1 MHKRPSSILPLV
13 AMIGGLLVLASTPRY
28 PAAAEELGEL
38 LSGYGVRPVVPPTP
52 AVDFTLPMVPGGMQS
67 LSDYEGN
74 WVLLTFLASWC
85 GPCRAELPSLERLYR
100 ERSDAPLTVV
110 GVSIDR
116 DRAALDSFIDELE
129 ITFPMFWDESGQ
141 VGADYRASSI
151 PLTYIL
157 DPGGRVV
164 GFSRGAR
171 DWGRMEPLLDTL
183 LAETAGGPAE
193 AAVYAAG
200 PVQLPLA
207 LDPPTA
213 EISVSD
219 PTPTVGETFY
229 LDVRLHWSGDL
240 EEYLPQ
246 PPRVQTPDAVTRERV
261 TASTTSREGRNVVSY
276 RLELRADEVGRFA
289 LDPVELRYTPRFE
302 SSPIESRVSGPTV
315 EVVPRTIAGLRPK
328 TLAIGGLTALA
339 AGLAVFGVLTRWRA
353 AGSQTAGVS
362 PYERMQTSFEEARAL
377 RLQGDGA
384 GFLLA
389 LAELEHELGPVDE
402 ESESY
407 WRQAAERVRYG
418 GQLPP
423 ADELD
428 RLQRRVERRLNEL
441 RPDPQVA
448 ALDAVKLRREQ
459 NS

>member
-1 MHKRPSSILPLV
+1 MRKRSRRIWPLV
-13 AMIGGLLVLASTPRY
+13 AMTGGLLIGTSTPGF
-28 PAAAEELGEL
+28 PGATEELGEL
-38 LSGYGVRPVVPPTP
+38 LAAYGVRPVVPPTP
-52 AVDFTLPMVPGGMQS
+52 AVDFSLPMVSGGTEA

-100 ERSDAPLTVV
+100 ARSDAPLTVV

-116 DRAALDSFIDELE
+116 DRAALEPFIEDLVL
-129 ITFPMFWDESGQ
+129 TFPMFWDETGQ

-151 PLTYIL
+151 PLTYIV

-164 GFSRGAR
+164 GFTRGAR
-171 DWGRMEPLLDTL
+171 DWSLMEPLIDML
-183 LAETAGGPAE
+183 LAQAPAE
-193 AAVYAAG
+193 PGQVATYAAG
-200 PVQLPLA
+200 PVQLPMA

-213 EISVSD
+213 EISLSD

-229 LDVRLHWSGDL
+229 LEVRLHWSGDF

-246 PPRVQTPDAVTRERV
+246 PPRVQTPEAVIRERV

-276 RLELRADEVGRFA
+276 RLALHAEETGRFA

-302 SSPIESRVSGPTV
+302 SSPLESRVSGPTV
-315 EVVPRTIAGLRPK
+315 EVVPRTVAGLRPR

-339 AGLAVFGVLTRWRA
+339 AGLGVFVVLSKWRA
-353 AGSQTAGVS
+353 AGSQTESVS
-362 PYERMQTSFEEARAL
+362 PYESLQARYEAARAL
-377 RLQGDGA
+377 RLRGDGA

-389 LAELEHELGPVDE
+389 LAEIERQLGPVDE
-402 ESESY
+402 ETETY
-407 WRQAAERVRYG
+407 WQRTTEQVRYSG
-418 GQLPP
+418 RVPP

-428 RLQRRVERRLNEL
+428 RLQRRVERRLHEL
-441 RPDPQVA
+441 RPDPRVA
-448 ALDAVKLRREQ
+448 ALEAVKLRREQ

>member
-1 MHKRPSSILPLV
+1 MHKRAITSWTLV
-13 AMIGGLLVLASTPRY
+13 AMSCALLILAASPGHST
-28 PAAAEELGEL
+28 AAEELGEL

-52 AVDFTLPMVPGGMQS
+52 AVDFTLPMVPEGLQS

-85 GPCRAELPSLERLYR
+85 GPCRAELPSLEQLYR
-100 ERSDAPLTVV
+100 ERSGAPLTVV

-116 DRAALDSFIDELE
+116 DRAALGSFIEDLDL
-129 ITFPMFWDESGQ
+129 TFPMFWDESGQ

-151 PLTYIL
+151 PLTYIV
-157 DPGGRVV
+157 DPAGRVV

-171 DWGRMEPLLDTL
+171 DWGQMEPLLEML
-183 LAETAGGPAE
+183 LAASAAEPAE

-200 PVQLPLA
+200 PVELPLA

-213 EISVSD
+213 EVSLSD
-219 PTPTVGETFY
+219 PTPTVGEPFY
-229 LDVRLHWSGDL
+229 LDVQLHWSGDL
-240 EEYLPQ
+240 GEYLPQ
-246 PPRVQTPDAVTRERV
+246 PPRVQIPEAVTRERV
-261 TASTTSREGRNVVSY
+261 TASTSSREGRNVVSY
-276 RLELRADEVGRFA
+276 RLELRAEEVGSFA
-289 LDPVELRYTPRFE
+289 LDPVELRYTPRLE

-315 EVVPRTIAGLRPK
+315 EVLPVTIAGMRPK
-328 TLAIGGLTALA
+328 TLVIGSLTALA
-339 AGLAVFGVLTRWRA
+339 AGLAVFGVLSRRRA
-353 AGSQTAGVS
+353 AGSVTESVS
-362 PYERMQTSFEEARAL
+362 PYERLQTSYEEARAM
-377 RLQGDGA
+377 RLEGDGA

-389 LAELEHELGPVDE
+389 LAEIEGELGPVDE
-402 ESESY
+402 ENENY
-407 WRQAAERVRYG
+407 WQQTAERVRYG
-418 GQLPP
+418 GQVPP

-448 ALDAVKLRREQ
+448 ALEAVKLRREQ

>member
-1 MHKRPSSILPLV
+1 MV
-13 AMIGGLLVLASTPRY
+13 ASAPGLANATK
-28 PAAAEELGEL
+28 ELGEV

-52 AVDFTLPMVPGGMQS
+52 AVDFTLPMAPGGLQS

-100 ERSDAPLTVV
+100 ERSGAPLAVV

-116 DRAALDSFIDELE
+116 DRAALDSFLEELD
-129 ITFPMFWDESGQ
+129 ITFPMFWDETGR

-151 PLTYIL
+151 PLTYIV
-157 DPGGRVV
+157 DPAGRVV

-171 DWGRMEPLLDTL
+171 DWGQMEPLLDTL
-183 LAETAGGPAE
+183 LAATADGPDE
-193 AAVYAAG
+193 SAVYAAG
-200 PVQLPLA
+200 PVELPLD

-213 EISVSD
+213 EVSLSD

-229 LDVRLHWSGDL
+229 LDVDLHWSGDL
-240 EEYLPQ
+240 GEYIPQ
-246 PPRVQTPDAVTRERV
+246 PPRVMTPEAVTRERV

-276 RLELRADEVGRFA
+276 RLELRADEVGSFA
-289 LDPVELRYTPRFE
+289 LDPVELRYTPRLE

-315 EVVPRTIAGLRPK
+315 EVMPRTIAGLRPK
-328 TLAIGGLTALA
+328 TLVIGSLTALA
-339 AGLAVFGVLTRWRA
+339 AGLAVFGVISRRRA
-353 AGSQTAGVS
+353 VGSEGESVS
-362 PYERMQTSFEEARAL
+362 PYERLQSTFEDARAL
-377 RLQGDGA
+377 RLKGDGA

-389 LAELEHELGPVDE
+389 LAELESELGPLDE
-402 ESESY
+402 EIESY
-407 WRQAAERVRYG
+407 WQQTAERVRYG
-418 GQLPP
+418 GQVPP

-448 ALDAVKLRREQ
+448 AMEAVKLRRDQ

>member
-1 MHKRPSSILPLV
+1 
-13 AMIGGLLVLASTPRY
+13 
-28 PAAAEELGEL
+28 
-38 LSGYGVRPVVPPTP
+38 
-52 AVDFTLPMVPGGMQS
+52 
-67 LSDYEGN
+67 
-74 WVLLTFLASWC
+74 
-85 GPCRAELPSLERLYR
+85 
-100 ERSDAPLTVV
+100 
-110 GVSIDR
+110 
-116 DRAALDSFIDELE
+116 
-129 ITFPMFWDESGQ
+129 
-141 VGADYRASSI
+141 
-151 PLTYIL
+151 
-157 DPGGRVV
+157 
-164 GFSRGAR
+164 
-171 DWGRMEPLLDTL
+171 
-183 LAETAGGPAE
+183 
-193 AAVYAAG
+193 
-200 PVQLPLA
+200 VQLPLA

-328 TLAIGGLTALA
+328 TLAIGALTALA
-339 AGLAVFGVLTRWRA
+339 AGLGVFGVLSRWRA
-353 AGSQTAGVS
+353 AGSRTAGVS

>member
-1 MHKRPSSILPLV
+1 
-13 AMIGGLLVLASTPRY
+13 
-28 PAAAEELGEL
+28 
-38 LSGYGVRPVVPPTP
+38 
-52 AVDFTLPMVPGGMQS
+52 MQS

-100 ERSDAPLTVV
+100 ERFDAPLTVV

-116 DRAALDSFIDELE
+116 DRAALGAFVEDLDL
-129 ITFPMFWDESGQ
+129 TFPMLWDETGQ

-151 PLTYIL
+151 PLTYIV

-171 DWGRMEPLLDTL
+171 DWGQMEPLLDTL
-183 LAETAGGPAE
+183 LEATAGEPA
-193 AAVYAAG
+193 AAATYAAG

-213 EISVSD
+213 EVSLSD
-219 PTPTVGETFY
+219 PTPTVGEPFY

-240 EEYLPQ
+240 AEYLPQ
-246 PPRVQTPDAVTRERV
+246 PPRVLTPEAVTRERV

-276 RLELRADEVGRFA
+276 RLEMRADEVGRFA

-315 EVVPRTIAGLRPK
+315 EVTPRTIAGLRPK
-328 TLAIGGLTALA
+328 ILVIGSLTALA
-339 AGLAVFGVLTRWRA
+339 AGLAVFGVLSRRRA
-353 AGSQTAGVS
+353 VGSETESVS
-362 PYERMQTSFEEARAL
+362 PYERLQASFEEARAL

-402 ESESY
+402 EIESY
-407 WRQAAERVRYG
+407 WQQTAERVRYG
-418 GQLPP
+418 GQVPP

-428 RLQRRVERRLNEL
+428 RLQRGVERRLNEL

-448 ALDAVKLRREQ
+448 ALESVKLRRDQ

>member
-1 MHKRPSSILPLV
+1 
-13 AMIGGLLVLASTPRY
+13 LLILASTPGHATA
-28 PAAAEELGEL
+28 PEELGDL

-52 AVDFTLPMVPGGMQS
+52 AVDFTLPTLPDGMQS

-100 ERSDAPLTVV
+100 ERFDAPLTVV

-116 DRAALDSFIDELE
+116 DRAALGAFVEDLDL
-129 ITFPMFWDESGQ
+129 TFPMLWDETGQ

-151 PLTYIL
+151 PLTYIV

-171 DWGRMEPLLDTL
+171 DWGQMEPLLDTL
-183 LAETAGGPAE
+183 LEATAGEPA
-193 AAVYAAG
+193 AAATYAAG

-213 EISVSD
+213 EVSLSD
-219 PTPTVGETFY
+219 PTPTVGEPFY

-240 EEYLPQ
+240 AEYLPQ
-246 PPRVQTPDAVTRERV
+246 PPRVLTPEAVTRERV

-276 RLELRADEVGRFA
+276 RLEMRADEVGRFA

-315 EVVPRTIAGLRPK
+315 EVTPRTIAGLRPK
-328 TLAIGGLTALA
+328 ILVIGSLTALA
-339 AGLAVFGVLTRWRA
+339 AGLAVFGVLSRRRA
-353 AGSQTAGVS
+353 VGSETESVS
-362 PYERMQTSFEEARAL
+362 PYERLQASFEEARAL

-402 ESESY
+402 EIESY
-407 WRQAAERVRYG
+407 WQQTAERVRYG
-418 GQLPP
+418 GQVPP

-428 RLQRRVERRLNEL
+428 RLQRGVERRLNEL

-448 ALDAVKLRREQ
+448 ALESVKLRRDQ